1 MREGED
7 LYTPDLTTEF
17 NILNRSEFE
26 SDSISVAQRANK
38 IAITVGTGIP
48 SLCYDLYEAKA
59 SEGRKELLTVL
70 FRLADRVSQ
79 LTEQLK
85 GIYNM

>member
-1 MREGED
+1 MYSKP
-7 LYTPDLTTEF
+7 LNL
-17 NILNRSEFE
+17 ILNRSEFE
-26 SDSISVAQRANK
+26 SGSISVAQIENE

-59 SEGRKELLTVL
+59 SERKTELQTIV
-70 FRLADRVSQ
+70 FILADRVSQ

-85 GIYNM
+85 GIYNMWWKC

>member
-1 MREGED
+1 MN
-7 LYTPDLTTEF
+7 L
-17 NILNRSEFE
+17 ILNRSEFE
-26 SDSISVAQRANK
+26 SGSISVAQIENK

-59 SEGRKELLTVL
+59 SERRKELQTII

-85 GIYNM
+85 GIYNNVVEMLKVLKINE